1 MVPRTEKVHIT
12 DNFVGGVGEITWKS
26 CLIYFNL
33 RQGKNPRF
41 LRTETDFGSIE
52 WYYQLK
58 VPTSFFLVLIKLII
72 FLILYYIWYLIKQVS
87 GMRLV

>member
-1 MVPRTEKVHIT
+1 MEKLLDIFQLKT
-12 DNFVGGVGEITWKS
+12 GENT
-26 CLIYFNL
+26 
-33 RQGKNPRF
+33 RF

-58 VPTSFFLVLIKLII
+58 VPTSPFLVLIKLMI
-72 FLILYYIWYLIKQVS
+72 FLILYYLWYLIKQVS